1 MNKHI
6 LSFSLLMLSF
16 SFFSCIASIFTQ
28 FALHQNASASSDLM
42 TSVSR
47 GAAGIQSAEATC
59 LSLCSLAEQHADR
72 VSYTEEI
79 FIKFPFFNCVNNCKL
94 SGGWVPETSRSFHH

>member
-1 MNKHI
+1 
-6 LSFSLLMLSF
+6 
-16 SFFSCIASIFTQ
+16 
-28 FALHQNASASSDLM
+28 M

-79 FIKFPFFNCVNNCKL
+79 TSYTEEEISFFNCVNNCKL

>member
-1 MNKHI
+1 
-6 LSFSLLMLSF
+6 
-16 SFFSCIASIFTQ
+16 
-28 FALHQNASASSDLM
+28 M

-79 FIKFPFFNCVNNCKL
+79 FIKVPFLTV
-94 SGGWVPETSRSFHH
+94 STTAG

>member
-1 MNKHI
+1 
-6 LSFSLLMLSF
+6 
-16 SFFSCIASIFTQ
+16 
-28 FALHQNASASSDLM
+28 M

-79 FIKFPFFNCVNNCKL
+79 FIKFPF
-94 SGGWVPETSRSFHH
+94 

>member
-6 LSFSLLMLSF
+6 LSFSLLILSF

-72 VSYTEEI
+72 VSYTEDI
-79 FIKFPFFNCVNNCKL
+79 FIKFPFLTVL
-94 SGGWVPETSRSFHH
+94 TTAS